1 MAQLAINIFVALT
14 VGLLPGLFARFV
26 IVRKPL
32 KSSSANWIAGISV
45 LPVMLAYRAFTEVSE
60 NKFTALAGAI
70 VVTSFLLARAIMHR
84 GYNDSLAD
92 RIRLKLNDPAID
104 EEEKLRMRAAL
115 EKLTK

>member
-1 MAQLAINIFVALT
+1 
-14 VGLLPGLFARFV
+14 
-26 IVRKPL
+26 
-32 KSSSANWIAGISV
+32 
-45 LPVMLAYRAFTEVSE
+45 
-60 NKFTALAGAI
+60 
-70 VVTSFLLARAIMHR
+70 MHR